1 MANKPAPAPATPVA
15 TPEPA
20 PIVPATSAPTPTP
33 ALAAKPDVADVVAQD
48 SAVQALLGATPKK
61 SKKAEKEPATPP
73 AAAPE
78 PTPEPVVAKSATT
91 EPAAPSAP
99 ATPTPTPLKVR
110 KPKPQSEP
118 LTAAQIAEAT
128 ATAVAKAIQPKAAEP
143 TTVQVELPHALS
155 NMRPV
160 FDQLETLNP
169 DKYKGIAKKAAEK
182 YADFARKELAYA
194 ENWERNEQQ
203 RQIAEGKFDPA
214 NPPVYNTDDPQHAAF
229 YNRNNPNVEIDP
241 EDLEEARF
249 EIKFNQRF
257 EKRVKPKLEEA
268 EKTISNLKATP
279 AAAQSVDQFQGS
291 LLSTLAN
298 GPVTPQGFKE
308 WSEANP
314 LEAEI
319 AGQVQEQ
326 VAPVV
331 HAASLLWDGAVVMDQ
346 NNATHT
352 VAAQAFQRFEQT
364 LDAHRDQLVDDKGRS
379 WLPLAEYSQ
388 LSPSKQRDFFTTTK
402 DKFVNYLA
410 LEAAA
415 RVRDVAKNQM
425 EIIERG
431 AKRLGYQKSQVPPVT
446 PQSQHQTHS
455 APAPALVSPSV
466 SSGAPTP
473 PASGV
478 APAPVVNGV
487 SAVGGLL
494 GVR

>member
-1 MANKPAPAPATPVA
+1 
-15 TPEPA
+15 
-20 PIVPATSAPTPTP
+20 
-33 ALAAKPDVADVVAQD
+33 VAQD
-48 SAVQALLGATPKK
+48 SAVKALLGATPKK
-61 SKKAEKEPATPP
+61 SHKAEKEPA
-73 AAAPE
+73 AATIKDSLKVE
-78 PTPEPVVAKSATT
+78 PTPAPTPDKPSAT
-91 EPAAPSAP
+91 EPAAIA
-99 ATPTPTPLKVR
+99 ATAALAPTPLKVR
-110 KPKPQSEP
+110 KPKPQAEP

-128 ATAVAKAIQPKAAEP
+128 ATAVAKAIQPKSEP
-143 TTVQVELPHALS
+143 TAPATVELPPALD

-160 FDQLETLNP
+160 FEQLESLNP
-169 DKYKGIAKKAAEK
+169 NKYKGITKKAAEK

-214 NPPVYNTDDPQHAAF
+214 NPPVFNAEDPQHAAF
-229 YNRNNPNVEIDP
+229 YNRNNPDVEIDP

-298 GPVTPQGFKE
+298 GPVTPQSFKE
-308 WSEANP
+308 WSETNP

-331 HAASLLWDGAVVMDQ
+331 HAASLLWDGAVAMDQ

-431 AKRLGYQKSQVPPVT
+431 AKRLGYQKPQVPPVT
-446 PQSQHQTHS
+446 PQSQSQTPS
-455 APAPALVSPSV
+455 SPAPSLVSPSV

-473 PASGV
+473 PARGV